1 MSRDFPDWVH
11 PDKAAAARRE
21 FSGTVPVD
29 RMQRLKDLIVD
40 QEHTEVRFRLAFSHD
55 EQRQVRVEV
64 WVAGMVPMQCQ
75 RTLRT
80 FMQAI
85 EGTSVVGVVES
96 EQAAD
101 GLPDDYEPKLCAD
114 HRLPLQELIE
124 EEILLSL
131 PLVPV
136 DPESEQVGEE
146 TESPG
151 QDTHRPF
158 EVLAALKDKK
168 RDRD

>member
-29 RMQRLKDLIVD
+29 RMARLEGLVVGR
-40 QEHTEVRFRLAFSHD
+40 ESSEVSFRLTFAHD

-64 WVAGMVPMQCQ
+64 WIAGTVPMQCQ
-75 RTLRT
+75 RSLKT
-80 FMQAI
+80 FMQDI
-85 EGTSVVGVVES
+85 EGSSVVGVVGS

-101 GLPDDYEPKLCAD
+101 ALPDDYEPKLCVD
-114 HRLPLQELIE
+114 NRLELLELIE
-124 EEILLSL
+124 EEVLLSL

-136 DPESEQVGEE
+136 DPQSDRIGDK
-146 TESPG
+146 TESVG

-158 EVLAALKDKK
+158 EVLAALKKK
-168 RDRD
+168 RDRK